1 HRRERPGA
9 HHGPGAVL
17 AVRLA
22 TGRVVLRQGHRSP
35 QAGVRGARR
44 EARRGRLMAVKPADP
59 QAVVIFGAS
68 GDLTRR
74 KLLPAFYHLFVEGLL
89 PDGFAIVGYAR
100 SEMSDEDFR
109 EATRQALK
117 QYARCDPGGE
127 EWEEFHRRIAYVR
140 G

>member
-1 HRRERPGA
+1 
-9 HHGPGAVL
+9 
-17 AVRLA
+17 
-22 TGRVVLRQGHRSP
+22 
-35 QAGVRGARR
+35 
-44 EARRGRLMAVKPADP
+44 
-59 QAVVIFGAS
+59 
-68 GDLTRR
+68 

-140 G
+140 GEFDSENAMERLRERLEEVDQTFRTGGGRLYYCATPPSAYPQIVARVAESRMEPNARI